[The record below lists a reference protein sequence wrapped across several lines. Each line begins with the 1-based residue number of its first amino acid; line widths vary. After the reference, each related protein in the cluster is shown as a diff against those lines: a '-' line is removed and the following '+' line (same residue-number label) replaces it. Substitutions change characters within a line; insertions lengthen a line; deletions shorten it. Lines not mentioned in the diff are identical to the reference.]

1 MIYNNY
7 IIFHTEYYFAR
18 SKGKLMFSYLKC
30 VKSKTFS
37 VITAAV
43 SLCLVLSACKKVS
56 EEPLNAEVQTAE
68 SVILT
73 EETTQTAGIKE
84 EIEITTAIVEE
95 IKEESQNE
103 LQSLESLQQK
113 TTSANENTEKTTIAE
128 TEPPEDDLMDDET
141 DTESAAVE
149 AVTESS
155 RQTEAVV
162 TTVSE
167 TSVTKEETTVTELTL
182 QTESPVEAVSYSARG
197 YSALNYGEQKG
208 IWISYLEYSSAM
220 MNKSAK
226 SFRKTIGEYFDNVK
240 ALSFNTVYLQV
251 RAFGDAY
258 YRSDIFPTGDRYNG
272 TIGAKLSYDPLAI
285 MIEEAHSRELS
296 VHAWINPM
304 RLMTDSQLKSLDDS
318 YIIKK
323 WYNDDDK
330 RGKYIVLSDGRW
342 YLNPA
347 YTEVERLISDGIS
360 EIVSGYDVD
369 GLQID
374 DYFYPTTAASFD
386 SAAYSASGTSKSL
399 SSWRT
404 DNIND
409 MVKRMYKTVHNANPT
424 VLFGISPQGSV
435 DNNYNTLYA
444 DVKTWCSSSGY
455 CDYILPQ
462 VYFGFDNASLPYS
475 DTISLWSSM
484 TSSGNVKLVIGL
496 AGYKIGMTDNYAGAN
511 GKSEW
516 INNSDMLAKQMKAAK
531 KLANYGGV
539 AIFRYGSIFEP
550 ESSVAK
556 QVNAELA
563 NIKK

>member
-1 MIYNNY
+1 MSFYPHNVKY
-7 IIFHTEYYFAR
+7 KA
-18 SKGKLMFSYLKC
+18 FSA
-30 VKSKTFS
+30 
-37 VITAAV
+37 VIAAV
-43 SLCLVLSACKKVS
+43 MLCSGLSACKKVA
-56 EEPLNAEVQTAE
+56 EEPWNADIQTAN

-73 EETTQTAGIKE
+73 EETTQTEVTTQTAGLTE
-84 EIEITTAIVEE
+84 EPEVTETVSEITEETVE
-95 IKEESQNE
+95 E
-103 LQSLESLQQK
+103 LQSETTLQQE
-113 TTSANENTEKTTIAE
+113 TTVSVTETAAAE
-128 TEPPEDDLMDDET
+128 TEPPEDDLIDEPSGENVT
-141 DTESAAVE
+141 VKAETEPPKQTKAAE
-149 AVTESS
+149 
-155 RQTEAVV
+155 
-162 TTVSE
+162 TTAEKTTKASE
-167 TSVTKEETTVTELTL
+167 TTTAEETVVTELTL
-182 QTESPVEAVSYSARG
+182 QTESPAETASHSYGTNG
-197 YSALNYGEQKG
+197 YSALNYSEQKG

-226 SFRKTIGEYFDNVK
+226 AFRSTIGEYFDNVK
-240 ALSFNTVYLQV
+240 ALSFNTVYVQV

-258 YRSDIFPTGDRYNG
+258 YRSELFPTGDRYNG
-272 TIGAKLSYDPLAI
+272 TIGAKLSYDPLEI
-285 MIEEAHSRELS
+285 MVEEAHSRNLS

-304 RLMTDSQLKSLDDS
+304 RLMTDSQLKSLSDS
-318 YIIKK
+318 YTIKK
-323 WYNDDDK
+323 WYNDSDK
-330 RGKYIVLSDGRW
+330 CGKYIVKSDGRW

-347 YTEVERLISDGIS
+347 YPEAEKLISDGIS

-369 GLQID
+369 GIQID

-386 SAAYSASGTSKSL
+386 SAAYKASGTSKSL

-409 MVKRMYKTVHNANPT
+409 MVKRMNKTVHSANPS

-435 DNNYNTLYA
+435 DNNYDTLYA

-462 VYFGFDNASLPYS
+462 VYFGFDNSALPYS
-475 DTISLWSSM
+475 DTIALWSSM

-496 AGYKIGMTDNYAGAN
+496 AGYKIGAADAYAGAN
-511 GKSEW
+511 GKNEW
-516 INNSDMLAKQMKAAK
+516 INNSDIISRQMKAAK
-531 KLANYGGV
+531 KLGNYGGV